1 MNRVKKFTVY
11 HSKNF
16 TMSKQRYISKN
27 DEISVV
33 YIDILPFPNI
43 VILSKSLIVDFE
55 MNYIDHNSK
64 NKRNTN

>member
-1 MNRVKKFTVY
+1 
-11 HSKNF
+11 
-16 TMSKQRYISKN
+16 MSKQRYISKN